1 MTAELQPI
9 TPGQIVD
16 REIAGG
22 DLHPWTWTVAAGQV
36 AHLEVRQRGIDVK
49 VRLYSGTNE
58 TAELEVDG
66 FDGAWGTERLSVC
79 PEADTEYRVEI
90 EPLSSKAPRATY
102 QLTSTPPKSASLED
116 RARVRAERHFDAAE
130 RIRRQGGKDS
140 KRLSVTTYEEALELY
155 RESSH
160 LRGRLDTLRRL
171 GWLHQSL
178 GETSEARQRFEALL
192 DLARNS
198 GSQVE
203 EGNALNLLGLL
214 DYQDHNLDAAHQRF
228 NEALAVAD
236 EIDDPALRGRSLN
249 NLATLLY
256 QQEDQTGAIARL
268 QEVAA
273 LWQELGRH
281 QSRAKVLLNLS
292 YPLERQGKYPE
303 AIDALREAE
312 RLFDQGNDA
321 QRRADALFQL
331 TGIHQAMGRPE
342 DAADTLTRAL
352 ETPTSK
358 LDVQQ
363 QLNLANLLGLVQVQ
377 MNELEPAAQRFQWTM
392 EEARRQE
399 QPQYEAMAALNLAA
413 LRQRQGDPEASL
425 ELVRQAR
432 ELFAARQDPRHL
444 AACSF
449 IEALS
454 LRQQGNLRQA
464 LEQLQGAVEAVEE
477 LRLQQAGWS
486 LRMAFF
492 ETRQSYYDELLDL
505 LYELYSQTRDLQFAE
520 QALAA
525 GERRRA
531 RSLLDALAEGALGY
545 RGNAAL
551 LDREQR
557 LTRNLA
563 TLDTELRL
571 AEELERPKLE
581 QRQRQVLLDLQ
592 TTRAE
597 IRRSSPQYA
606 DLIRPEP
613 LPVTEIRRQVL
624 DSETVL
630 LVYTLGERRSLL
642 FLVDRAQPLK
652 VFSLPG
658 RQRIR
663 EAVHG
668 GREALQSLNR
678 GRRTQNHRALQELS
692 DLVLGPI
699 AERLDGRRL
708 AVVADGD
715 LETLPFA
722 ALPEPSLPG
731 TGGASSDEPRPW
743 LLERREVVHLPSASA
758 LAALRSEARE
768 RPQPTYQIAL
778 FADPRFSPEGSGG
791 DSASA
796 PTALERSG
804 VRQGQSLGEAL
815 QPLPY
820 TKTEAEAIRPLFNP
834 DRSRFLLSTDAS
846 RAAFEDP
853 LLEQFAILHLATH
866 GFLDPV
872 NPELSGLALA
882 MVDAEDQPEDG
893 LIRAHELYS
902 RRFSAELVVLSAC
915 QTGLGREVR
924 GEGVVGLPRGFL
936 YSGVPRVV
944 MSLWNV
950 ADSSTAELM
959 KGFYHEL
966 EKGFSASAAL
976 RRAQLAMLRS
986 DNEAHRQPYH
996 WAPFVFLGDWQQKG
1010 SIQVGKGFEE
1020 EGDGTVEIRDPNKG
1034 EGYDK
1039 EGEIPEGFIY
1049 GTPAPTISTEG
1060 QDKEGEIPQANL
1072 PDNVPPPF
1080 SAAVARQLLRD
1091 VPSRDE
1097 IRRRGPVDPPAH
1109 FVNGVDGDNSVWL
1122 APDIELWNND
1132 PKLSPRERRRLHHWW
1147 QNLDQL
1153 RLPEHDV
1160 DPDSLAESGWG
1171 VIFGPDVSQDD
1182 RDALEDLLNKR
1193 KGQAGKLYQEITL
1206 TQPTDALSF
1215 LEPKGL
1221 AFGPV
1226 IPKKLPYYLLLVGDP
1241 DRLPFLFQYQMDVQ
1255 FAVGRLHFDHPD
1267 DYRRYAAG
1275 VLRAE
1280 KLRDLERPAV
1290 LWGTDIPKDDNTR
1303 WMMQGLVD
1311 PLAAELDHWRS
1322 TRKRGLY
1329 DVRRTVDGRKATL
1342 QQLLQ
1347 EAPPAFLFTASHG
1360 VAFGAD
1366 SPHQREFHGS
1376 LLCQDW
1382 QPKAPIRPD
1391 VFFSSRDLAPSA
1403 DLGGLISFHFACYST
1418 GCSRQD
1424 ALERNAFGQGL
1435 RLASKPFVSRL
1446 SQQLLKQG
1454 AQAVVGHVDR
1464 AWKTSFTWRKE
1475 GDQTRVFSSVLRQ
1488 LLDGFRLGY
1497 ATEWIH
1503 NRYAECAS
1511 YLYPMLQDQ
1520 PLPESRE
1527 AQKLQNLLK
1536 ATLDARNYLV
1546 IGDPAVRLVGA
1557 EARKELREE
1566 QAREM
1571 S

>member
-1 MTAELQPI
+1 MTAETQPI
-9 TPGQIVD
+9 TAGQTVD
-16 REIAGG
+16 RKIAGG
-22 DLHPWTWTVAAGQV
+22 NLHPWTWTVAADQV
-36 AHLEVRQRGIDVK
+36 AHLEVQQLGIDVM
-49 VRLYSGTNE
+49 VRLYVGKEE

-79 PEADTEYRVEI
+79 PQADTEYRVEI
-90 EPLSSKAPRATY
+90 EPLSAKAPQAAYR
-102 QLTSTPPKSASLED
+102 LTSTTPRPATLED
-116 RARVRAERHFDAAE
+116 RARAQAERHFDAAE
-130 RIRRQGGKDS
+130 RIRRRGDKAS
-140 KRLSVTTYEEALELY
+140 KRLAIPAYQEALDLF
-155 RESSH
+155 RETSH

-171 GWLHQSL
+171 GWLRGNL
-178 GETSEARQRFEALL
+178 GETAKARQRFDELL
-192 DLARNS
+192 ELARS
-198 GSQVE
+198 SDSQLE
-203 EGNALNLLGLL
+203 EGNALNLLGEL
-214 DYQDHNLDAAHQRF
+214 DYKNHDLDAARQRF
-228 NEALAVAD
+228 TEALAVAD

-249 NLATLLY
+249 NLASLLY
-256 QQEDQTGAIARL
+256 LQEDQTGAIAGF

-273 LWQELGRH
+273 LWQRLGRH
-281 QSRAKVLLNLS
+281 QSRARVLVNLS
-292 YPLERQGKYPE
+292 YALERQGKFPE
-303 AIDALREAE
+303 AIDAAREAE
-312 RLFDQGNDA
+312 RLFDQGNDP
-321 QRRADALFQL
+321 QRRADALLQL
-331 TGIHQAMGRPE
+331 AGIYQAMGRPE
-342 DAADTLTRAL
+342 DAADALTLAL
-352 ETPTSK
+352 ETPTAELDTSTQLK
-358 LDVQQ
+358 L
-363 QLNLANLLGLVQVQ
+363 AGLLGLIQVQ
-377 MNELEPAAQRFQWTM
+377 MDELESAAHRFQWTL
-392 EEARRQE
+392 EEASRHGRSLH
-399 QPQYEAMAALNLAA
+399 EAMAALNLSA
-413 LRQRQGDPEASL
+413 LRQRQGDTEESL
-425 ELVRQAR
+425 KLIQRAR
-432 ELFAARQDPRHL
+432 KLFAAQEDHRHL

-454 LRQQGNLRQA
+454 LRQQGNLQRA
-464 LEQLQGAVEAVEE
+464 LEQLEAAVEKVEE
-477 LRLQQAGWS
+477 LRLQQAGWG

-505 LYELYSQTRDLQFAE
+505 LYELYRQTRDPRYAE

-531 RSLLDALAEGALGY
+531 RSLLDALAEGDLGY

-563 TLDTELRL
+563 TLNTELRL
-571 AEELERPKLE
+571 ADDPDRPKLE
-581 QRQRQVLLDLQ
+581 QRQRQVLLELE

-606 DLIRPEP
+606 DLTRPEP
-613 LPVTEIRRQVL
+613 LPVEDIRQQVL
-624 DSETVL
+624 DSDTVL
-630 LVYTLGERRSLL
+630 LVYTLGEKRSLL
-642 FLVDRAQPLK
+642 FLVDRAQPLR
-652 VFSLPG
+652 VFPLPP
-658 RQRIR
+658 RQRIQT
-663 EAVHG
+663 AVDA

-678 GRRTQNHRALQELS
+678 GRRAQNHRALQELS

-708 AVVADGD
+708 AVVADGA
-715 LETLPFA
+715 LETIPFA

-731 TGGASSDEPRPW
+731 TDEPQPW

-758 LAALRSEARE
+758 LAALRSETSS
-768 RPQPTYQIAL
+768 RPQPTYQIAV
-778 FADPRFSPEGSGG
+778 FANPKFSPDGQGG
-791 DSASA
+791 DSATGS
-796 PTALERSG
+796 PTLERSG
-804 VRQGQSLGEAL
+804 IRQGQSLGEAL

-820 TKTEAEAIRPLFNP
+820 TKTEADAIRPLFNP
-834 DRSRFLLSTDAS
+834 DRSRFLLSTDAD

-882 MVDAEDQPEDG
+882 MVDEDGQPEDG

-959 KGFYHEL
+959 ESFYHEL

-996 WAPFVFLGDWQQKG
+996 WAPFVFLGDWTQKG
-1010 SIQVGKGFEE
+1010 SIRVGKGFEE

-1039 EGEIPEGFIY
+1039 EGEIPDASIH
-1049 GTPAPTISTEG
+1049 STAAATSQG
-1060 QDKEGEIPQANL
+1060 HEGEASPQARI
-1072 PDNVPPPF
+1072 PDRSPPPF
-1080 SAAVARQLLRD
+1080 SAEVASRLLRG

-1097 IRRRGPVDPPAH
+1097 IRRREPLKPPAH
-1109 FVNGVDGDNSVWL
+1109 FVNGVDGENSALLTSEVDLQW
-1122 APDIELWNND
+1122 ND
-1132 PKLSPRERRRLHHWW
+1132 PQIGSRERRRLQHWW
-1147 QNLDQL
+1147 ENLDRL
-1153 RLPEHDV
+1153 RLPEYGV

-1171 VIFGPDVSQDD
+1171 VIFGPDVTQDD
-1182 RDALEDLLNKR
+1182 RDALKDLLKKR
-1193 KGQAGKLYQEITL
+1193 QKQAGDLYQEITL
-1206 TQPTDALSF
+1206 AEPTDALSF
-1215 LEPKGL
+1215 LEPKGV

-1226 IPKKLPYYLLLVGDP
+1226 DPKKLPYYLLLVGDP

-1255 FAVGRLHFDHPD
+1255 FAIGRLHFDQPD

-1280 KLRDLERPAV
+1280 ELRDLERPAV
-1290 LWGTDIPKDDNTR
+1290 LWGTDIPKDENTQ
-1303 WMMQGLVD
+1303 WMIHGLVD

-1329 DVRRTVDGRKATL
+1329 DVHRTVDGRKATL

-1347 EAPPAFLFTASHG
+1347 EAPPALLFTASHG
-1360 VAFGAD
+1360 VVFGAG
-1366 SPHQREFHGS
+1366 SPHQRDYHGS
-1376 LLCQDW
+1376 LLCEDW
-1382 QPKAPIRPD
+1382 RPKSPIRPA
-1391 VFFSSRDLAPSA
+1391 VFFSSQDLAPST

-1418 GCSRQD
+1418 GCSRRD
-1424 ALERNAFGQGL
+1424 ALEQNAFGQGL
-1435 RLASKPFVSRL
+1435 RLASKAFVSRL

-1464 AWKTSFTWRKE
+1464 AWKTSFTWSQE
-1475 GDQTRVFSSVLRQ
+1475 GDQTRVFTSVLRQ
-1488 LLDGFRLGY
+1488 LLDGYRLGF

-1511 YLYPMLQDQ
+1511 HLYPLLRSKA
-1520 PLPESRE
+1520 LPESRGAE
-1527 AQKLQNLLK
+1527 KLQDLLK

-1557 EARKELREE
+1557 EARQELRYEE
-1566 QAREM
+1566 AMKRG
-1571 S
+1571 